1 MFEWLGDLFSGI
13 GDTIGGAFDGIG
25 ESISNTIFNSILQW
39 LYEIIYGAISDFFEM
54 ISRWIYNKGI
64 QVQIVLKVLSV
75 KAAMSVKKHFE

>member
-39 LYEIIYGAISDFFEM
+39 LYEII
-54 ISRWIYNKGI
+54 
-64 QVQIVLKVLSV
+64 
-75 KAAMSVKKHFE
+75 